1 MFAVRPH
8 PCQDNAPRVYVYHG
22 KYVIFVGS
30 RSVKI
35 NLSCQLEYVRLI
47 TRIFGE
53 KFLFSR
59 SFEYV
64 IPLVV
69 LDRRK
74 NKKRTNSEIGAKTAT
89 RYKTKRMLH
98 IN

>member
-74 NKKRTNSEIGAKTAT
+74 NKEQIAK
-89 RYKTKRMLH
+89 
-98 IN
+98 

>member
-8 PCQDNAPRVYVYHG
+8 PCQDNALRVYVYHG

-35 NLSCQLEYVRLI
+35 NLSCQLEYIRLI

-74 NKKRTNSEIGAKTAT
+74 NKEQIAK
-89 RYKTKRMLH
+89 
-98 IN
+98 

>member
-47 TRIFGE
+47 TRIFRE

-74 NKKRTNSEIGAKTAT
+74 NKQRTNSEIGAKTAT
-89 RYKTKRMLH
+89 RYTTKRMLY

>member
-47 TRIFGE
+47 TRIFKE

-74 NKKRTNSEIGAKTAT
+74 NKEQIAK
-89 RYKTKRMLH
+89 
-98 IN
+98 

>member
-30 RSVKI
+30 RSMKI
-35 NLSCQLEYVRLI
+35 NLSCQLEYIRLI
-47 TRIFGE
+47 TRIFRE